1 MLVQNLPKPDLLLI
15 KRVIGLP
22 GETIEIKAGQTLLD
36 SRALPEPY
44 VVAAWHDDKS
54 PVLIPAGSYFVMG
67 DNRDNS
73 LDSRSAS
80 VGLIPRA
87 SIEGTVEI
95 VP

>member
-1 MLVQNLPKPDLLLI
+1 MLVQDPRKANTNLI

-36 SRALPEPY
+36 GRALPEPY

-54 PVLIPAGSYFVMG
+54 LVLIPAGSYFIMG

-87 SIEGTVEI
+87 LIEGTVEI